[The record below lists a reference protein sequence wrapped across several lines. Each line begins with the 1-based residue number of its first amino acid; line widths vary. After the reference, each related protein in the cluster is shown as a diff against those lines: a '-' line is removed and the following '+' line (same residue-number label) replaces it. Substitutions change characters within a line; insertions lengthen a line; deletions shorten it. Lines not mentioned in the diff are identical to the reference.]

1 MDRRNFIKSSVA
13 GIAALS
19 GMKCSSGTFNSS
31 SPGKIALVK
40 TSNRKEGVQRVLK
53 MMDLSGMN
61 NKNVVIKPNFNSAHD
76 TPGST
81 HMDIMGQLVTEIQE
95 RGVRGIT
102 VGESSGPGNTQDI
115 METKGVFDMA
125 SDMKFDV
132 INYDTMPETDWVD
145 FNPEGN
151 HWDNGFSIPRH
162 AVNAEY
168 NIAACCLK
176 THAYGGVFT
185 MSLKLAV
192 GLTPESLRRPL
203 HQKRDTFMRH
213 MIAELNLGY
222 KPELIVLDGIDAFVD
237 GGPSTGDI
245 KQGDVILAGTDR
257 VAIDAAGVAIL
268 KHLGSNEAIMN
279 TPIFEHDQIKAAAQL
294 GIGITSPGMIEF
306 VTADDESKAYA
317 ETLKSILMQG

>member
-19 GMKCSSGTFNSS
+19 GMRCSPGTFNSS

-40 TSNRKEGVQRVLK
+40 TRNRKEGVQRVLK

-61 NKNVVIKPNFNSAHD
+61 NKNVLIKPNFNSAHD

-81 HMDIMGQLVTEIQE
+81 HMDVIGQLVTEIQE

-102 VGESSGPGNTQDI
+102 VGESSGPGNTQEI

-145 FNPEGN
+145 MNPEGN
-151 HWDNGFSIPRH
+151 HWDNGFSVPRH
-162 AVNAEY
+162 VVNAEY
-168 NIAACCLK
+168 NVATCCLK

-213 MIAELNLGY
+213 MISEINLGY
-222 KPELIVLDGIDAFVD
+222 DPKLIVLDGVDAFVD

-268 KHLGSNEAIMN
+268 KHLGANDAIMN
-279 TPIFEHDQIKAAAQL
+279 TPIFEHDQIKHAAHL
-294 GIGITSPGMIEF
+294 GIGLASPDMIEF

-317 ETLKSILMQG
+317 ETLKSILLQG